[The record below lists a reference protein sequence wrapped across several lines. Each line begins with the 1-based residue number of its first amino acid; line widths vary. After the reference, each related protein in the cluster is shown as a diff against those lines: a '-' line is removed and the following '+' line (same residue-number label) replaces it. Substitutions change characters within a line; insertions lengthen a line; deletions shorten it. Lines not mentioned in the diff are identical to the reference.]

1 MFDKRQSETEIER
14 RYMPAELRIEG
25 DEAPKITGY
34 AAVFDVWAD
43 IGGWFREK
51 IAPGAF
57 KNSLKKDDVRA
68 LMNHD
73 SNFVLGR
80 NKAGTLRLA
89 EDKKGLA
96 VEIDPAPTTWAND
109 LMISMKR
116 GDVSQMSF
124 GFTVNKADDD
134 YNEDTRILRDVNLFD
149 VSIVTFPAYPTT
161 SAEVRSLFHREQAP
175 PDWIGLDAVIMK
187 IKSGEDLTEDEVRLL
202 MVYIPKEEED
212 EGLNPRELE
221 TALRDAGCSRKQANE
236 ILAKGLIIPDER
248 DAPLEEEDPLRD
260 AEMPK
265 DDKVSDLLTRAE
277 IAAPSQI

>member
-1 MFDKRQSETEIER
+1 MSKRQSDTEIER

-25 DEAPKITGY
+25 DESPKITGY

-43 IGGWFREK
+43 INGWFREK

-96 VEIDPAPTTWAND
+96 VEIDPTPTTWAND

-116 GDVSQMSF
+116 GDISQMSF
-124 GFTVNKADDD
+124 GFTVNKAEDD
-134 YNEDTRILRDVNLFD
+134 YNEDTRILKDVNLFD

-161 SAEVRSLFHREQAP
+161 SAEVRSLFGNAEKIV
-175 PDWIGLDAVIMK
+175 DWSALDAIITR
-187 IKSGEDLTEDEVRLL
+187 IKAGEELTEDEVRFL
-202 MVYIPKEEED
+202 MEYIPKED
-212 EGLNPRELE
+212 ELNPRELE
-221 TALRDAGCSRKQANE
+221 RALRDAGCSRTQAKE
-236 ILAKGLIIPDER
+236 ILAKGLIAPDER
-248 DAPLEEEDPLRD
+248 DAQEEEEVPPRD
-260 AEMPK
+260 AEPAK
-265 DDKVSDLLTRAE
+265 EDRVSDLLTRAE
-277 IAAPSQI
+277 LAAPSQI